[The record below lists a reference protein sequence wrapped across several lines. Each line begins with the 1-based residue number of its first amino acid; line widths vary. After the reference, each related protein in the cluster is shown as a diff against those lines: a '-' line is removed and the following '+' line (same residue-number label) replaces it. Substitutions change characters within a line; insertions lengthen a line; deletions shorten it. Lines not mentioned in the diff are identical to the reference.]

1 MIWYFYN
8 QSSHPSIIIFCESLF
23 FLFALMN
30 SSRNSCNDTVFFPVN
45 STASSSSTKYD
56 PDLLKSDVHHAK
68 ARVQRLKRELANINS
83 EVDFKQRGVET
94 LHTWVAQNTTV
105 VNLLSLT
112 LSFQSKYKISWKWP
126 RTDHWGGQGHQG
138 GAAEHP
144 AVAVHGG
151 AGEGR
156 ADEEPRLPQGWSHPA
171 AAVREGSR
179 CVRY

>member
-1 MIWYFYN
+1 MRVD
-8 QSSHPSIIIFCESLF
+8 

-94 LHTWVAQNTTV
+94 LHT
-105 VNLLSLT
+105 
-112 LSFQSKYKISWKWP
+112 
-126 RTDHWGGQGHQG
+126 
-138 GAAEHP
+138 
-144 AVAVHGG
+144 
-151 AGEGR
+151 
-156 ADEEPRLPQGWSHPA
+156 
-171 AAVREGSR
+171 
-179 CVRY
+179 